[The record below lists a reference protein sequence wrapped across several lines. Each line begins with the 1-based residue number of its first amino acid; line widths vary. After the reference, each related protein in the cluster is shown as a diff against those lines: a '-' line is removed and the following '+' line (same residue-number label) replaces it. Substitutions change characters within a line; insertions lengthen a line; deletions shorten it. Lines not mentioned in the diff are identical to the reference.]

1 MAAEQKGSKK
11 PEDILKELRFYY
23 TKAILEKIKRLETEN
38 SVLQDLVES
47 NKRFISPIIKNGA
60 DLEKKLDEAKEIIA
74 ELTKYAN
81 ILEKIERKIKENG
94 TSKEMQEVKMNVMR
108 SKIEK
113 EAKLSDLEKQKEKV
127 IEDIGKTS
135 NARVIVLKSIY
146 PGTRLIINGVTEN
159 IKTENYNSTYQRKG
173 VEIGF
178 TPNI

>member
-1 MAAEQKGSKK
+1 M
-11 PEDILKELRFYY
+11 
-23 TKAILEKIKRLETEN
+23 
-38 SVLQDLVES
+38 
-47 NKRFISPIIKNGA
+47 
-60 DLEKKLDEAKEIIA
+60 
-74 ELTKYAN
+74 
-81 ILEKIERKIKENG
+81 EKIERKIKENG

-127 IEDIGKTS
+127 IEYIGKTS